1 MKAYNPKNIR
11 KGDKAMQ
18 KRSKKQQN
26 TLINSVLKAVVG
38 MFLSYPNFC
47 TVKHRLFNIAV
58 KLTEQRLTL

>member
-1 MKAYNPKNIR
+1 MKAYNTENFR

-38 MFLSYPNFC
+38 MFF
-47 TVKHRLFNIAV
+47 AV
-58 KLTEQRLTL
+58 PELLHSQASPPLYRCNAH

>member
-1 MKAYNPKNIR
+1 MNVYNFENIR

-38 MFLSYPNFC
+38 MYF
-47 TVKHRLFNIAV
+47 AV
-58 KLTEQRLTL
+58 PELLHSQASPLQYRCKAH

>member
-26 TLINSVLKAVVG
+26 KQNTLINSVLKAVVG
-38 MFLSYPNFC
+38 MVFIVPELLHSQASPLQYRC
-47 TVKHRLFNIAV
+47 KAH
-58 KLTEQRLTL
+58 

>member
-26 TLINSVLKAVVG
+26 TLINSLLIAVVG
-38 MFLSYPNFC
+38 MVF
-47 TVKHRLFNIAV
+47 AV
-58 KLTEQRLTL
+58 PELLHSQASPLQYRCKAH

>member
-1 MKAYNPKNIR
+1 MKAYNLENIR

-38 MFLSYPNFC
+38 MVFAVPELF
-47 TVKHRLFNIAV
+47 TVKHRLFNIAA

>member
-1 MKAYNPKNIR
+1 MNVYNLENIK

-38 MFLSYPNFC
+38 MVF
-47 TVKHRLFNIAV
+47 TVPELLHSQASPLQYHCKAH
-58 KLTEQRLTL
+58 

>member
-26 TLINSVLKAVVG
+26 TLINSVLKAIIG
-38 MFLSYPNFC
+38 MVFIVPELLHSQASPLQYRC
-47 TVKHRLFNIAV
+47 KAH
-58 KLTEQRLTL
+58 

>member
-26 TLINSVLKAVVG
+26 TLINSVLKAVIG
-38 MFLSYPNFC
+38 MVFIVPELLHSQASPLQYRC
-47 TVKHRLFNIAV
+47 KAH
-58 KLTEQRLTL
+58 

>member
-26 TLINSVLKAVVG
+26 TLINSLLKAVVG
-38 MFLSYPNFC
+38 MVFIVPDLLHSQASPLQYRC
-47 TVKHRLFNIAV
+47 KAH
-58 KLTEQRLTL
+58 